1 MNHNERQNGYAIETE
16 NLVKIYKGGIRALDG
31 IDLSIPAG
39 SVFGLLGPNGAGKTT
54 AVKIATTLSFPT
66 SGTVRVAG
74 LDVVTQAKQV
84 REAIGVVGQT
94 SGVDVNLSG
103 RENLRLQ
110 GLIRSI
116 HGRELKHRVDE
127 LLDQFGLRESAKR
140 VARDYSGGMQRRLDI
155 ATALVHRPQVLFLDE
170 PTTGLDPE
178 VRTEMWQEI
187 ERLTHEEGLTIL
199 LTTHYLEEADQ
210 LAASLAILD
219 RGKVVATGS
228 PEELKEELEGDT
240 IHVELR
246 EDAGDGA
253 INAALANVKGIRHLD
268 HDVKCLRAR
277 VEHGATAVPLVL
289 QALEAKGLTVDSVT
303 VSRPSLDDVYMRY
316 TGREF
321 ARADEEGGRRQKP
334 SGEESR

>member
-1 MNHNERQNGYAIETE
+1 MNQTRSNGNAIEIE
-16 NLVKIYKGGIRALDG
+16 SLVKVYKGAVRALDG
-31 IDLSIPAG
+31 IDLVVPAG

-54 AVKIATTLSFPT
+54 AVKIATTLARPT

-74 LDVVTQAKQV
+74 NDVVRQATQV
-84 REAIGVVGQT
+84 RNAIGVVGQT
-94 SGVDVNLSG
+94 SGVDVNLTG

-116 HGRELKHRVDE
+116 HGRELKHRVNE
-127 LLDQFGLRESAKR
+127 LLDQFGLADSAKR
-140 VARDYSGGMQRRLDI
+140 VARNYSGGMQRRLDI

-210 LAASLAILD
+210 LAAKLAILD
-219 RGKVVATGS
+219 RGKVVAKGS

-240 IHVELR
+240 VHVELR
-246 EDAGDGA
+246 EDAPDGT
-253 INAALANVKGIRHLD
+253 IRAALESVQGIRQLD
-268 HDVKCLRAR
+268 HDVHCLRAR
-277 VEHGATAVPLVL
+277 VEHGARAVPLVL
-289 QALEAKGLTVDSVT
+289 QALEAKGLAVDSVA

-321 ARADEEGGRRQKP
+321 ARADEEGARKQNP
-334 SGEESR
+334 SGEEKR

>member
-1 MNHNERQNGYAIETE
+1 MSNQEQNGNAIEIE
-16 NLVKIYKGGIRALDG
+16 SLAKVYKGAVRALDG
-31 IDLSIPAG
+31 IDLVVPAG

-74 LDVVTQAKQV
+74 LDVVRQAGRV

-94 SGVDVNLSG
+94 SGVDVNLNG

-116 HGRELKHRVDE
+116 HGRELKQRVDE
-127 LLDQFGLRESAKR
+127 LLEQFGLKDSAKR
-140 VARDYSGGMQRRLDI
+140 VARNYSGGMQRRLDI

-210 LAASLAILD
+210 LAAKLAILD
-219 RGKVVATGS
+219 RGKVMATGS
-228 PEELKEELEGDT
+228 PEKLKAELEGDT
-240 IHVELR
+240 VHVELR
-246 EDAGDGA
+246 EDAEDGA
-253 INAALANVKGIRHLD
+253 INAALADVKGIRHVD
-268 HDVKCLRAR
+268 HDVRCLRAR

-289 QALEAKGLTVDSVT
+289 QALEAKGLAVDSVS

-321 ARADEEGGRRQKP
+321 ARADEEGARKQQPAR
-334 SGEESR
+334 EEKR

>member
-1 MNHNERQNGYAIETE
+1 MSQPSKNGSAIEVE
-16 NLVKIYKGGIRALDG
+16 SLVKVYKGAVRALDG
-31 IDLSIPAG
+31 IDLVVPAG

-54 AVKIATTLSFPT
+54 AVKIATTLSLPT
-66 SGTVRVAG
+66 SGVVRVAG
-74 LDVVTQAKQV
+74 FDVVQQATRV
-84 REAIGVVGQT
+84 RNAIGVVGQT

-116 HGRELKHRVDE
+116 HGRELKQRIDE
-127 LLDQFGLRESAKR
+127 LLEQFGLAESAKR
-140 VARDYSGGMQRRLDI
+140 VARNYSGGMQRRLDI
-155 ATALVHRPQVLFLDE
+155 ATALVHRPQILFLDE

-228 PEELKEELEGDT
+228 PEELKKELEGDT

-246 EDAGDGA
+246 EDAPDGK
-253 INAALANVKGIRHLD
+253 IRAALENVGGIRQLD
-268 HDVKCLRAR
+268 HDVHCLRAR
-277 VEHGATAVPLVL
+277 VEHGARAVPLVL
-289 QALEAKGLTVDSVT
+289 QALEANGLAVDSVS

-321 ARADEEGGRRQKP
+321 ARADEEGARKQGSARAEKR
-334 SGEESR
+334 

>member
-1 MNHNERQNGYAIETE
+1 MSQERLNGNAIEIE
-16 NLVKIYKGGIRALDG
+16 GLVKVYKGSVRALDG
-31 IDLSIPAG
+31 IDLVVPAG

-54 AVKIATTLSFPT
+54 AVKIATTLARPT
-66 SGTVRVAG
+66 SGLVKVAG
-74 LDVVTQAKQV
+74 FAVVRQATQV
-84 REAIGVVGQT
+84 RDAIGVVGQT
-94 SGVDVNLSG
+94 SGVDVNLNG

-116 HGRELKHRVDE
+116 HGRELKQRVDE
-127 LLDQFGLRESAKR
+127 LLQQFGLAESAKR
-140 VARDYSGGMQRRLDI
+140 VVRNYSGGMQRRLDI

-199 LTTHYLEEADQ
+199 LTTHYLEEADK
-210 LAASLAILD
+210 LAAKLAILD
-219 RGKVVATGS
+219 RGRVVATGS
-228 PEELKEELEGDT
+228 PEELKKELEGDT
-240 IHVELR
+240 VHVELR
-246 EDAGDGA
+246 EDAPDGT
-253 INAALANVKGIRHLD
+253 IRAALEPVKEIRQLD

-277 VEHGATAVPLVL
+277 VEHGATAVPMVL
-289 QALEAKGLTVDSVT
+289 QALEAKGLAVDSVS

-321 ARADEEGGRRQKP
+321 ARADEEGARKQGP
-334 SGEESR
+334 SGDEKR